1 MSNDIKKDQ
10 TVDAAMVNYGA
21 QAGTRL
27 ENQGIWGSLVDGVRY
42 LVSDVLPSTWMSP
55 NQPLAPIEQ
64 QERGRAFDYPVGY
77 NTWIQPRANS
87 PIGFATM
94 RGLADGYDL
103 LRTLIE
109 NKKDQL
115 MQLEW
120 LIQPTNGQK
129 ADPNDK
135 RVQELVRF
143 FRFPD
148 KVNPWK
154 TWLRAAMEDMLVIDA
169 LTIYPRMTRGGKVYS
184 LDLIDGATIKPVI
197 TAEGRRPI
205 PPDVAYQQVIKGVP
219 MADYAADQLVYA
231 PRNVRTNRVYG
242 YSPVEQIIMT
252 VNIALRRQIYQLE
265 YYTSGSVPDTLI
277 ALPEGWSPEQIAMFD
292 QYWQSILSG
301 QTAVRRQAK
310 FIPNGS
316 VIHDTRAATLKD
328 DYDEWLARVCC
339 FAFGTSP
346 QPFIKMMNRA
356 TAETLKESAT
366 EEGVRPW
373 TVTIKDLMDRLIW
386 TYWGYD
392 DLEFAWRPTTEG
404 DPLKRAMA
412 DDVDIKNGVRSVDEV
427 RVDRKLEPVGMSNA
441 IYGSGGPILL
451 ADVINGNYDA
461 SRSGAGTIATDQSQ
475 EVKAAQSGDLLKTQ

>member
-1 MSNDIKKDQ
+1 MSQVQKDQ
-10 TVDAAMVNYGA
+10 ASDAAMTNYGA

-64 QERGRAFDYPVGY
+64 QERGRAWDYPVGY
-77 NTWIQPRANS
+77 NTWIQPRSNS

-94 RGLADGYDL
+94 RGMADGYDL

-120 LIQPTNGQK
+120 VIQRTDGK
-129 ADPNDK
+129 KSAENDARIK
-135 RVQELVRF
+135 EITAF

-197 TAEGRRPI
+197 TAEGRRPL

-219 MADYAADQLVYA
+219 MADYAADQLVYF

-316 VIHDTRAATLKD
+316 LIHDTRAATLKD

-356 TAETLKESAT
+356 TAETLKESAN

-373 TVTIKDLMDRLIW
+373 TITVKDLMDLMIW

-392 DLEFAWRPTTEG
+392 DLEFAWKPSIEG
-404 DPLKRAMA
+404 DPVKRAQA
-412 DDVDIKNGVRSVDEV
+412 DDYDIRNGARSVDEV
-427 RVDRKLEPVGMSNA
+427 RTDRKLEPIGMSNA
-441 IYGSGGPILL
+441 VYTAAGPQLL
-451 ADVINGNYDA
+451 QPIIDGAPDA
-461 SRSGAGTIATDQSQ
+461 AQAGAATIATDQGQ
-475 EVKAAQSGDLLKTQ
+475 EVKAAQTGPVQK